1 MTDPTFSRDDLVGL
15 IEKISRLQPDLSDQ
29 ELQLLTSMFALTAE
43 HITPVPAPDPV
54 TRPSTVDELRQQLL
68 EAFVPGIVS
77 NESESG
83 GIGKH
88 HSLFAVPRGIGKH
101 HGLFAVPRGIDWSG
115 QTEPS
120 PAAAEGQ
127 PEPEEG

>member
-1 MTDPTFSRDDLVGL
+1 MADPTFSRDDLVGL

-54 TRPSTVDELRQQLL
+54 TRPSTVDELRQQLI
-68 EAFVPGIVS
+68 EAYVPGS
-77 NESESG
+77 ASQELTLG

-88 HSLFAVPRGIGKH
+88 HTLFAVPRGPSLDTGTH
-101 HGLFAVPRGIDWSG
+101 WSG